1 MKIQLKGQPHNWA
14 EAYRA
19 YVKDD
24 IYKNGNPEK
33 GPINREIGFRVRA
46 GIGGFVEKGE
56 DKKPKQT
63 KVLGEIIQSYTPMKD
78 FNQFEDSN
86 FRCPNQASA
95 GAACSPCSALPGKG
109 EETAGVDL
117 WRTVPADMAVPLFTC
132 RCPPRPRPTSQTPVQ
147 FSRSQT
153 AGVPMLK
160 KLVCLAALAA
170 SSLVTFAQSAPQ
182 PSSDIVIEQN
192 VSMKTRDGITLHAD
206 VYRPAGEGPFYVLLV
221 RTPYNKDGF
230 ATFGPKAVAHGF
242 MVVAQDVR
250 GRYNSEG
257 EWYPFKHET
266 DDGYD
271 AVEWAA
277 ALPHSNGKVGMFSG
291 SYVGAT
297 QMLAA
302 IAHPPHLA
310 GICPI
315 VTASNY
321 HENWTYQG
329 GAFEQWFN
337 ESWTSGLAQNTA
349 LRHVT
354 EASNALIGDSVL
366 PLSKYPIFNVGAAK
380 DGAALT
386 AELAPYFLDWLAHPT
401 YDDYWRKWSIEEN
414 FQNIQVPSLTI
425 AAWYDIF
432 LQGSLRNYI
441 GLRDHAG
448 NPAARSNQRLVV
460 VIGGHSGNG
469 RKVGEVDFGPEAAF
483 DENEMVL
490 EWYDYLFLGK
500 QNQFADA
507 AHPVKVFTM
516 GKNEWHSLSA
526 WPPPEAKPTRYL
538 LHTAYEPNGPG
549 AYGLLYDNPEQEFR
563 ASGHPSDHF
572 TYDPANPVPT
582 VGGPLCCDATHL
594 PPGPRDQK
602 AVEARPDVLVYSTE
616 PLDKDTEVTGPVT
629 LELYASSTAVDTDFT
644 AKLVDVS
651 PDGFARN
658 VTEGILRASF
668 RDSNTTPTPIVP
680 GKIYKLTIDM
690 IATSNVFL
698 TGHKIR
704 LEISSS
710 NFPRFDR
717 NLNTGKSAADSADFV
732 KATQTIYHDGA
743 HPTTLILPVLP

>member
-1 MKIQLKGQPHNWA
+1 
-14 EAYRA
+14 
-19 YVKDD
+19 
-24 IYKNGNPEK
+24 
-33 GPINREIGFRVRA
+33 
-46 GIGGFVEKGE
+46 
-56 DKKPKQT
+56 
-63 KVLGEIIQSYTPMKD
+63 
-78 FNQFEDSN
+78 
-86 FRCPNQASA
+86 
-95 GAACSPCSALPGKG
+95 
-109 EETAGVDL
+109 
-117 WRTVPADMAVPLFTC
+117 
-132 RCPPRPRPTSQTPVQ
+132 
-147 FSRSQT
+147 
-153 AGVPMLK
+153 
-160 KLVCLAALAA
+160 
-170 SSLVTFAQSAPQ
+170 
-182 PSSDIVIEQN
+182 
-192 VSMKTRDGITLHAD
+192 MKTRDGVTLNSD
-206 VYRPAGEGPFYVLLV
+206 VYRPAGDGPFYVLLV

-230 ATFGPKAVAHGF
+230 ATFGPKGVAHGF

-302 IAHPPHLA
+302 IGRPPHLA

-349 LRHVT
+349 LRRVT
-354 EASNALIGDSVL
+354 EASNALVGDSAL
-366 PLSKYPIFNVGAAK
+366 PLTRYPVFNLGPAK

-432 LQGSLRNYI
+432 LQGSLRNYL

-448 NPAARSNQRLVV
+448 NPAARANQRLVV
-460 VIGGHSGNG
+460 AIGGHSGWG
-469 RKVGEVDFGPEAAF
+469 RKIGEVDFGPDAPF

-490 EWYDYLFLGK
+490 DWYDYLFLGK

-516 GKNEWHSLSA
+516 GKNEWRSFSA
-526 WPPPEAKPTRYL
+526 WPPPEANTTRYL
-538 LHTAYEPNGPG
+538 LRSNSEANGTAGNGS
-549 AYGLLYDNPEQEFR
+549 LYREGIMFR
-563 ASGHPSDHF
+563 TGGMPSDTF

-594 PPGPRDQK
+594 APGPRDQK
-602 AVEARPDVLVYSTE
+602 AVEARPDVLVYSTPE
-616 PLDKDTEVTGPVT
+616 LQNDLEVTGPVS

-658 VTEGILRASF
+658 VSEGILRASY
-668 RDSNTTPTPIVP
+668 RDSNATPAPLVP
-680 GKIYKLTIDM
+680 GQIYKLTIDM
-690 IATSNVFL
+690 VATSNVFL
-698 TGHKIR
+698 KGHKIR
-704 LEISSS
+704 LEIASS

-717 NLNTGKSAADSADFV
+717 NLNTGKSAAESADFV
-732 KATQTIYHDGA
+732 KATQTIYHDFPA
-743 HPTTLILPVLP
+743 HPSALILPIMP